1 MLLRSQEDAVRARLK
16 VLLPL
21 VAMLVAWR
29 GQSTW
34 SFTTEQASA
43 GRAAYEQN
51 CATCHGANL
60 RQLPDALLAGREF
73 AAKWGN
79 RGTSE
84 LVALMRATMPV
95 GNPGGLTEDTYLAI
109 AAYVLQVNGAGADG
123 QPLTART
130 STRIGDA
137 LAARGTP
144 VAAGPTTSRTG
155 VTVAGTVPNFVPVT
169 DAMLRSPNAADWLMI
184 RRDYSATSY
193 SPLTQIT
200 AGNASRLELAWMW
213 PMREGGFNQP
223 APLVYDGT
231 MYLANTGGIVQALN
245 ARTGQ
250 LIWEHAVGA
259 EVAPRGLAL
268 YGTRLI
274 FHSAAAWALNRQDG
288 YLMALDARTGETAW
302 RVRMPDAYASNS
314 GPIVANGLILQGMA
328 RARSTRKT
336 SASSAPT
343 TPPPGSSGGGSER
356 SRAAVSQAATH
367 GDASLISTALAA
379 RHGLPGAMTPS

>member
-1 MLLRSQEDAVRARLK
+1 
-16 VLLPL
+16 
-21 VAMLVAWR
+21 
-29 GQSTW
+29 
-34 SFTTEQASA
+34 
-43 GRAAYEQN
+43 
-51 CATCHGANL
+51 
-60 RQLPDALLAGREF
+60 
-73 AAKWGN
+73 
-79 RGTSE
+79 
-84 LVALMRATMPV
+84 
-95 GNPGGLTEDTYLAI
+95 
-109 AAYVLQVNGAGADG
+109 
-123 QPLTART
+123 
-130 STRIGDA
+130 
-137 LAARGTP
+137 
-144 VAAGPTTSRTG
+144 
-155 VTVAGTVPNFVPVT
+155 
-169 DAMLRSPNAADWLMI
+169 MI

-223 APLVYDGT
+223 APLVYNGT

-314 GPIVANGLILQGMA
+314 GPIVANGLIVQGMGTCQIYEENKCFISAYDPETGQQRWRFRTIARSGEPGGDTWGRCRSLSRRRGAWITGRLRPELNLTYWGTTQAKPWMPASRGMATDDCGALHELHGGARRLTGKARLVLPA
-328 RARSTRKT
+328 RARRKRSIWTRCS
-336 SASSAPT
+336 SASSSMPAASAGCSPSARTACCGRTIGRRAHTKGTSRRSSRTCGSTSIPRPARPRYRPDILAPEGRRVDRRV
-343 TPPPGSSGGGSER
+343 PEHGRRQELARDELSSRPRGNS
-356 SRAAVSQAATH
+356 SF
-367 GDASLISTALAA
+367 
-379 RHGLPGAMTPS
+379 P